1 MINTNIRKKVLGLA
15 VACALLGGSVAVP
28 FAASASQLDDPED
41 AAYVERTAVA
51 DSAKAKAEA
60 PTVEQLAASAP
71 TSVRLTDRKAT
82 SEAVSL
88 FQYLSALSAN
98 NYVMYGHQNDT
109 YHKMFLVKEGT
120 ESDTKD
126 VTGVLPA
133 MLGVDSLAMTGAE
146 LHLTPKERNN
156 GVTYVDK
163 LTTIS
168 QKAVQEGAIITLS
181 MHLPNFAQVAKRPK
195 IDGKYDFSGYSPND
209 VSGEVGSRILPDG
222 DLNEVYNS
230 YLDMIAE
237 YALNLQ
243 AQNVPIIFRPLHEH
257 NGHWFWWGKGHIE
270 EGDYIAL
277 WQYTVKYLRDE
288 KGVHNML
295 YAFSPNGPCL
305 DEESYL
311 YGYPG
316 DRYVDILGLDL
327 YDDKQDDKW
336 KGDLKKSLTVIG
348 AKAKATG
355 KVLALTETG
364 VRKGGSLTIT
374 GNRDKKWF
382 GNVAEIASQCGAAY
396 MLTWA
401 NFAKMEHN
409 FFSPY
414 MVSETRGHEMVNE
427 FVDFYNM
434 PKTIFA
440 DGVCDFTKLPAPQ
453 VSGR

>member
-1 MINTNIRKKVLGLA
+1 MINSAIRKIVGKKLA
-15 VACALLGGSVAVP
+15 GFAAACVLLGSPVLAG
-28 FAASASQLDDPED
+28 ASPLDDPED

-51 DSAKAKAEA
+51 DHAKAKEEA
-60 PTVEQLAASAP
+60 PTVEQLTAAAP

-82 SEAVSL
+82 PAAVSL
-88 FQYLSALSAN
+88 FQYLSALSKN
-98 NYVMYGHQNDT
+98 GYVLYGHQNDT
-109 YHKMFLVKEGT
+109 YHKMFLVKEGS
-120 ESDTKD
+120 ESDTRD
-126 VTGVLPA
+126 VTGSLPA
-133 MLGVDSLAMTGAE
+133 MLGVDSLSLTGAE
-146 LHLTPKERNN
+146 LHLTPKERKN
-156 GVTYVDK
+156 GMTYTDK
-163 LTTIS
+163 LTEIS
-168 QKAVQEGAIITLS
+168 LKAAQEGAIVTFS
-181 MHLPNFAQVAKRPK
+181 MHMPNFAQVAKKPK
-195 IDGKYDFSGYSPND
+195 ADGKYDYSGYSPND
-209 VSGEVGSRILPDG
+209 VSGDVGSRIQPEG
-222 DLNEVYNS
+222 DLNEVFNG
-230 YLDMIAE
+230 YLDMVAE

-243 AQNVPIIFRPLHEH
+243 AHNVPIIFRPLHEH
-257 NGHWFWWGKGHIE
+257 NGSWFWWGKGRTN

-277 WQYTVKYLRDE
+277 WQYIVKYLRDE

-305 DEESYL
+305 DDESYL

-327 YDDKQDDKW
+327 YDDKQDGKW

-364 VRKGGSLTIT
+364 VRKQGSLTIT
-374 GNRDKKWF
+374 GNRDKQWF
-382 GNVAEIASQCGAAY
+382 SHVAEIASQCGAAY

-401 NFAKMEHN
+401 NFSKLEHN

-414 MVSETRGHEMVNE
+414 MVSETRGHEMINE

-440 DGVCDFTKLPAPQ
+440 DGVCDYTKLPAPAM
-453 VSGR
+453 SGR